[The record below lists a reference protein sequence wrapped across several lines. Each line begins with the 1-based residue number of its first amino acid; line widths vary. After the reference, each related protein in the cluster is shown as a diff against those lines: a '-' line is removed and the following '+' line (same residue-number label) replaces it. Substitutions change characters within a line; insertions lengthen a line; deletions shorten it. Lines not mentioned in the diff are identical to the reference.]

1 MITVPE
7 LKEWLNISTNDDDE
21 KLSKLILAS
30 LGFISDYCNRL
41 FFETQS
47 EFDNIQNSLSEREK
61 NNCIILENLTQW
73 QQMNIEN
80 ARIKLI
86 CDWYEYRGNGA
97 EYSINDAPNGIK
109 RILQPFWIYNLIGEE

>member
-1 MITVPE
+1 MITVKE
-7 LKEWLNISTNDDDE
+7 LKEWLNISTDDDDQ
-21 KLSKLILAS
+21 KLNKLILAS

-41 FFETQS
+41 FFETQN

>member
-1 MITVPE
+1 MITVKE
-7 LKEWLNISTNDDDE
+7 LKEWINISTDDDDQ

-41 FFETQS
+41 FFETQN

-86 CDWYEYRGNGA
+86 CDWYEYRVNGA